1 MTDYSFGDVVLVP
14 FPFTDQTTT
23 KKRPAVVVSSIDYNT
38 ERPDIVLMA
47 ITSQIRTTSFFG
59 EVSINKWQQAG
70 LIKTSA
76 IKPIL
81 TTIEKAL
88 VLKQLGQLDDEDKK
102 NLSKTLR
109 KILG

>member
-1 MTDYSFGDVVLVP
+1 M
-14 FPFTDQTTT
+14 
-23 KKRPAVVVSSIDYNT
+23 VSSIDFNT

-47 ITSQIRTTSFFG
+47 ITSQIRTEPLFG
-59 EVSINKWQQAG
+59 EVSINNWQQAG

-76 IKPIL
+76 IKPIF

-88 VLKQLGQLDDEDKK
+88 VLKQLGQLADEDKK
-102 NLSKTLR
+102 NLSKALR

>member
-1 MTDYSFGDVVLVP
+1 
-14 FPFTDQTTT
+14 
-23 KKRPAVVVSSIDYNT
+23 VVSSIDFNT

-47 ITSQIRTTSFFG
+47 ITSQIRTEPLFG
-59 EVSINKWQQAG
+59 EVSINNWQQAG

-76 IKPIL
+76 IKPIF

-88 VLKQLGQLDDEDKK
+88 VLKQLGQLADEDKK
-102 NLSKTLR
+102 NLSKALR

>member
-1 MTDYSFGDVVLVP
+1 VP

-23 KKRPAVVVSSIDYNT
+23 KKRPVVVVSSIDFNT

-47 ITSQIRTTSFFG
+47 ITSQIRTEPLFG
-59 EVSINKWQQAG
+59 EVSINNWQQAG

-76 IKPIL
+76 IKPIF

-88 VLKQLGQLDDEDKK
+88 VLKQLGQLADEDKK
-102 NLSKTLR
+102 NLSKALR

>member
-1 MTDYSFGDVVLVP
+1 MTDYRFGDVVLVP

-23 KKRPAVVVSSIDYNT
+23 KKRPVVVVSSIDFNT

-81 TTIEKAL
+81 TTIEKVL
-88 VLKQLGQLDDEDKK
+88 VLKQLGQLADEDKK

>member
-81 TTIEKAL
+81 TTIEKVL